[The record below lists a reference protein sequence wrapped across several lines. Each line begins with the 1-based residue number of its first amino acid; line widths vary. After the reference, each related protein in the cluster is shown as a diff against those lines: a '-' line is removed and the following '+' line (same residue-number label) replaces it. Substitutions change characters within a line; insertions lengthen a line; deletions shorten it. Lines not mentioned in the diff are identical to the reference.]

1 MEFLIIGM
9 ATAMNVLIIKWKLEK
24 KRYEDAGFD
33 AAILVLLSLVFSGTY
48 GGLVVATIASAIIS
62 LYLIASPPK
71 FAIGSLKDILSDKI
85 DGKPV

>member
-9 ATAMNVLIIKWKLEK
+9 ATAMNVLIIKWKVEK
-24 KRYEDAGFD
+24 KRYEDAIFD
-33 AAILVLLSLVFSGTY
+33 GAVLIGLSLVFSGTY

-62 LYLIASPPK
+62 LFLIASPPK
-71 FAIGSLKDILSDKI
+71 FVIGGVKNIFSDEI